1 MPLPKLEN
9 EYASEDRILRVLHR
23 PVGANRIS
31 FNCRSALLIECKLHL
46 QLKIKLRLH
55 RSFFFRADENCSF
68 AHELSWKLQR
78 ETRRKAVVEKEWRG
92 GGDSSQM
99 IGHVRRTYRAF
110 PQRPLMVQFSLI
122 GRTMEFQLLPEDGSH
137 KAKLRTCYI
146 SSSISWAIEWA
157 PNGLPILKDKNMARV
172 LENCVGKRLKNNSI
186 IQRRK

>member
-92 GGDSSQM
+92 GGIRAKWLATSEELIVHLPNVRWWFSSPLSVERWNFNYSLRMDPTRQNWELA
-99 IGHVRRTYRAF
+99 IFHHRFRGLLSE
-110 PQRPLMVQFSLI
+110 PQTDCQF
-122 GRTMEFQLLPEDGSH
+122 
-137 KAKLRTCYI
+137 
-146 SSSISWAIEWA
+146 
-157 PNGLPILKDKNMARV
+157 
-172 LENCVGKRLKNNSI
+172 
-186 IQRRK
+186 